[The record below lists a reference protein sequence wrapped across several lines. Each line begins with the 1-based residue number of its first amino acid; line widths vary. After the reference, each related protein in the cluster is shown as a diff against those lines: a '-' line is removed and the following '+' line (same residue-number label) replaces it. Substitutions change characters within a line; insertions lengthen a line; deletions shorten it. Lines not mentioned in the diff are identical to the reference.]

1 MSQMWSHPWIAAI
14 LAAAVRGAP
23 LLLIAGVAALGWRR
37 SSAASRHLVWLVA
50 IAAMLALPL
59 LSASLPAWR
68 VALLPPPELDAIATE
83 QPIVPL
89 PEAVSPPMT
98 ALVSTEASVA
108 ATPAAISFD
117 VPPAQGAPAPRDWGR
132 IAFLVWC
139 VGAALVALPMVL
151 GYVRVWSLSTTAHPA
166 TGGPWGALASTLP
179 ASLGLAGRVRVMVS
193 ERATMP
199 MAFGIV
205 NPTVLLPADAE
216 HWPFARRRDV
226 MLHELAHVARRDCLT
241 QLVSQAA
248 CALYWFDPL
257 VWLAARALRGE
268 RERACDDAVVR
279 AGARP
284 SEYATHLLQVA
295 RDLRVPR
302 AASLATVCMARRSQ
316 LSERLLAILDEH
328 RSRRTVSRRFAVPA
342 WIIATLIVIP
352 ASAFV
357 PARALGTFPVIVSAI
372 VPSEGVAPERKAVGR
387 GTRSAQRAAGALR
400 ASRVFTAADLLG
412 EPTQCDYGKKGN
424 TSVSRNSD
432 DEKETWRA
440 HISAGDCDLT
450 IRAIGKV
457 RFAADLSDVQSVPP
471 GGSFLLTESDALT
484 TRRIEIRSDDGGRMT
499 RKFTVDGVERPWDDE
514 GRRWLATVLVALER
528 RTALTADTRVPALYK
543 QGGVDAVLQEI
554 ALLSGDHA
562 RRRYFEALFS
572 ATPSLSESE
581 TRRALEIA
589 GAMDSD
595 FEVAQTL
602 IAIAKTGKIGS
613 GSSAYLQAVRNI
625 ESDFETRRV
634 LTALLKA
641 TTPDAEAMTLLLG
654 VADNIESDF
663 ELAQLLLEVSDRGLA
678 SSNTREAYFK
688 AVSTIESDF
697 ERRRV
702 LTSILKR
709 ADNSDDLR
717 TRLLQSA
724 STIESD
730 FELAS
735 FLVSFAKVYPEM
747 SPALREAFMKAAD
760 SIDSEHEY
768 GRVMQ
773 SIRGSGRRTSGMF

>member
-1 MSQMWSHPWIAAI
+1 MAAI

-23 LLLIAGVAALGWRR
+23 LLLLAGVAALGWRR
-37 SSAASRHLVWLVA
+37 SSAAARHLVWLVA

-59 LSASLPAWR
+59 LSASLPVWR
-68 VALLPPPELDAIATE
+68 VALLPPPEVEATATKR
-83 QPIVPL
+83 PIVTL
-89 PEAVSPPMT
+89 PEAVLPSM
-98 ALVSTEASVA
+98 AELASTEASAA
-108 ATPAAISFD
+108 ATPAAISFEA
-117 VPPAQGAPAPRDWGR
+117 PAAPRDWGG

-139 VGAALVALPMVL
+139 VGAALVALPMLL
-151 GYVRVWSLSTTAHPA
+151 GHVRVRRISKTARPA
-166 TGGPWGALASTLP
+166 IGGPWGALASVLP
-179 ASLGLAGRVRVMVS
+179 DSLGLTGRVRVMVS

-199 MAFGIV
+199 MAFGV
-205 NPTVLLPADAE
+205 ANPTVLLPADAE
-216 HWPFARRRDV
+216 QWPFARRRDV

-284 SEYATHLLQVA
+284 SEYATYLLQTA

-302 AASLATVCMARRSQ
+302 SASLATVCMARRSQ
-316 LSERLLAILDEH
+316 LSERLLAILDE
-328 RSRRTVSRRFAVPA
+328 RRNRRTVSRRFAVPA
-342 WIIATLIVIP
+342 WIIAMLIVIP
-352 ASAFV
+352 AAAFV
-357 PARALGTFPVIVSAI
+357 PSRALGTFPVIVSAI
-372 VPSEGVAPERKAVGR
+372 VPSEGVVAERRVPGR
-387 GTRSAQRAAGALR
+387 AARSAQREAA
-400 ASRVFTAADLLG
+400 RVFTATDLLG
-412 EPTQCDYGKKGN
+412 QPTQCDYGKKGN
-424 TSVSRNSD
+424 ASINRNSD

-440 HISAGDCDLT
+440 HIAAGDCDIT
-450 IRAIGKV
+450 IRVIGKV
-457 RFAADLSDVQSVPP
+457 RFASDLSDVQSVPP
-471 GGSFLLTESDALT
+471 GGSLILTESDALT
-484 TRRIEIRSDDGGRMT
+484 TRRIEIRSDEGGRMT

-514 GRRWLATVLVALER
+514 GRRWFATVLVALER
-528 RTALTADTRVPALYK
+528 RTALMAETRVPALFRE
-543 QGGVDAVLQEI
+543 GGVDAVLKE
-554 ALLSGDHA
+554 LGVLSGDHA
-562 RRRYFEALFS
+562 RRRYFEALFKT
-572 ATPSLSESE
+572 TPSLNESE

-589 GAMDSD
+589 GAMESD

-602 IAIAKTGKIGS
+602 IAIAKTGKIGG
-613 GSSAYLQAVRNI
+613 GSTAYIQAVQNI

-641 TTPDAEAMTLLLG
+641 TTPDTEAMTLLLG

-663 ELAQLLLEVSDRGLA
+663 ELAQLLLEVSARGLA
-678 SSNTREAYFK
+678 SSGSRDAYFK

-709 ADNSDDLR
+709 PDNSDDVQV
-717 TRLLQSA
+717 RLLQAA
-724 STIESD
+724 STIDSD

-735 FLVSFAKVYPEM
+735 FLVSFAKAYPEM
-747 SPALREAFMKAAD
+747 SPATRETFMKAVD
-760 SIDSEHEY
+760 SIESEHEY

-773 SIRGSGRRTSGMF
+773 SVRGSARRTSGMF

>member
-37 SSAASRHLVWLVA
+37 SSAAARHLVWLVA

-59 LSASLPAWR
+59 LSASLPVWR
-68 VALLPPPELDAIATE
+68 VALLPPEIDATAIE
-83 QPIVPL
+83 QPIVSL
-89 PEAVSPPMT
+89 PEPVSP
-98 ALVSTEASVA
+98 SVAPVVTTDVAAA
-108 ATPAAISFD
+108 ATPTALSFE
-117 VPPAQGAPAPRDWGR
+117 APAVPRDWGR

-139 VGAALVALPMVL
+139 IGAALVALPMLL
-151 GYVRVWSLSTTAHPA
+151 GHIRVWLISESAQPA
-166 TGGPWGALASTLP
+166 VGGPWGALASVLP
-179 ASLGLAGRVRVMVS
+179 DSLGLKGRVRIMVS

-216 HWPFARRRDV
+216 QWPFARRRDV

-284 SEYATHLLQVA
+284 SEYATYLLQTA

-302 AASLATVCMARRSQ
+302 SASLATVCMARRSQ
-316 LSERLLAILDEH
+316 LSERLLAILDE
-328 RSRRTVSRRFAVPA
+328 RRNRRTVSRRFAVPA
-342 WIIATLIVIP
+342 WIIAMLIVIP
-352 ASAFV
+352 AAAFV

-372 VPSEGVAPERKAVGR
+372 VPSEAVVAERKPVA
-387 GTRSAQRAAGALR
+387 RSKRTGAPAQREVVG
-400 ASRVFTAADLLG
+400 RVFTAADLLG
-412 EPTQCDYGKKGN
+412 QATQCDYTKKGN
-424 TSVSRNSD
+424 TSINRNSD
-432 DEKETWRA
+432 DAKETWRG
-440 HISAGDCDLT
+440 HISAGDCDIT
-450 IRAIGKV
+450 IRVIGKV
-457 RFAADLSDVQSVPP
+457 RFASDLSDVESVPP
-471 GGSFLLTESDALT
+471 GGSLILTESDALT
-484 TRRIEIRSDDGGRMT
+484 TRRIEIRSDDGRMT

-514 GRRWLATVLVALER
+514 GRRWLATVLVTLER
-528 RTALTADTRVPALYK
+528 RTALMAETRVPRLYRE
-543 QGGVDAVLQEI
+543 GGVDAVLKELT
-554 ALLSGDHA
+554 LLSGDHA
-562 RRRYFEALFS
+562 RRRYFEALFKT
-572 ATPSLSESE
+572 TPSLSESE

-589 GAMDSD
+589 GKMESD
-595 FEVAQTL
+595 FEVAETL
-602 IAIAKTGKIGS
+602 IAIGKTGKIGTNS
-613 GSSAYLQAVRNI
+613 TAYLQAVRNI
-625 ESDFETRRV
+625 ESDYETRRV
-634 LTALLKA
+634 LTTLLKT
-641 TTPDAEAMTLLLG
+641 TTPDTEAMELLLDL
-654 VADNIESDF
+654 ADNIESDF
-663 ELAQLLLEVSDRGLA
+663 ELAELLITVSSRGLA
-678 SSNTREAYFK
+678 SSNARDAYFK
-688 AVSTIESDF
+688 AVGTIESDF

-709 ADNSDDLR
+709 SDNPDDVQG
-717 TRLLQSA
+717 RLLQAASA
-724 STIESD
+724 IESD

-747 SPALREAFMKAAD
+747 SSSLRESFLKAAD
-760 SIDSEHEY
+760 SIESEHEY

-773 SIRGSGRRTSGMF
+773 SVRGTARRTSGMF

>member
-1 MSQMWSHPWIAAI
+1 MTEMWSHPWIAAV

-23 LLLIAGVAALGWRR
+23 LLLLAAVAVLGWRR
-37 SSAASRHLVWLVA
+37 SSAAARHLVWLVA

-68 VALLPPPELDAIATE
+68 VALLPPPEVVATEPPSVTLSEAASPSMAGLTATETPLAATLDAGI
-83 QPIVPL
+83 I
-89 PEAVSPPMT
+89 
-98 ALVSTEASVA
+98 SVGA
-108 ATPAAISFD
+108 
-117 VPPAQGAPAPRDWGR
+117 PPAQGAPAPRDWGR

-139 VGAALVALPMVL
+139 IGASLVALPMLL
-151 GYVRVWSLSTTAHPA
+151 GHVRVWRLSKTARP
-166 TGGPWGALASTLP
+166 TIGGPWGALASVLP
-179 ASLGLAGRVRVMVS
+179 DSLGLAGRVRVMVS

-199 MAFGIV
+199 MAFGIM

-257 VWLAARALRGE
+257 VWLAGRALRGE

-302 AASLATVCMARRSQ
+302 TASLATVCMARRSQ
-316 LSERLLAILDEH
+316 LSERLLAILDE
-328 RSRRTVSRRFAVPA
+328 RRNRRTVSRRLAVPA
-342 WIIATLIVIP
+342 WLIATLIVIP

-357 PARALGTFPVIVSAI
+357 PSRALGTFPVIVSAI
-372 VPSEGVAPERKAVGR
+372 VPSEGIVAERKAIAR
-387 GTRSAQRAAGALR
+387 GKSAAQHEIA
-400 ASRVFTAADLLG
+400 RVFTAADLLG

-440 HISAGDCDLT
+440 HISAGDCDVT

-457 RFAADLSDVQSVPP
+457 RFASDLSDVQSVPP

-528 RTALTADTRVPALYK
+528 RTAFTADTRVPALYK
-543 QGGVDAVLQEI
+543 QGGVDAVLKEI

-562 RRRYFEALFS
+562 RRRYFEALFA
-572 ATPSLSESE
+572 ATPALSESE

-602 IAIAKTGKIGS
+602 IAIAKTGNIAGGS
-613 GSSAYLQAVRNI
+613 TAYLQAVRNI

-663 ELAQLLLEVSDRGLA
+663 ELAQLLLEVSTRGLA
-678 SSNTREAYFK
+678 SSSTRDAYFK

-709 ADNSDDLR
+709 SDNSDDVQS
-717 TRLLQSA
+717 RLLQAA
-724 STIESD
+724 STIDSD

-735 FLVSFAKVYPEM
+735 FLVSFAKVYPDM
-747 SPALREAFMKAAD
+747 SPALRETFMKAAD
-760 SIDSEHEY
+760 SVESEHEY

-773 SIRGSGRRTSGMF
+773 SIRGTARRTSGMF

>member
-1 MSQMWSHPWIAAI
+1 MSQMWSHPWIAAV

-37 SSAASRHLVWLVA
+37 SSAAARHLVWLVA

-68 VALLPPPELDAIATE
+68 VALLPPPEVVATE
-83 QPIVPL
+83 LPSVTL
-89 PEAVSPPMT
+89 PEAASPSMGGLT
-98 ALVSTEASVA
+98 ATETPLA
-108 ATPAAISFD
+108 ATLDAGIIS
-117 VPPAQGAPAPRDWGR
+117 VGAPPAQGSPAPRDWGR

-139 VGAALVALPMVL
+139 IGASLVALPMLL
-151 GYVRVWSLSTTAHPA
+151 GHVRVWRLSKTARPA
-166 TGGPWGALASTLP
+166 IGGPWGALASVLP
-179 ASLGLAGRVRVMVS
+179 DSLGLAGRVRVMVS

-199 MAFGIV
+199 MAFGIM

-257 VWLAARALRGE
+257 VWLAGRALRGE

-302 AASLATVCMARRSQ
+302 TASLATVCMARRSQ
-316 LSERLLAILDEH
+316 LSERLLAILDE
-328 RSRRTVSRRFAVPA
+328 RRNRRTVSRRLAVPA
-342 WIIATLIVIP
+342 WLIATLIVIP

-357 PARALGTFPVIVSAI
+357 PSRALGTFPVIVSAI
-372 VPSEGVAPERKAVGR
+372 VPSEGIAAERKAIAR
-387 GTRSAQRAAGALR
+387 GRSAAQHEAPRI
-400 ASRVFTAADLLG
+400 FTAADLLG

-440 HISAGDCDLT
+440 HISAGDCDVT

-457 RFAADLSDVQSVPP
+457 RFASDLSDVQSVPP

-528 RTALTADTRVPALYK
+528 RTAFTADTRVPALYK
-543 QGGVDAVLQEI
+543 QGGVDAVLKEI

-562 RRRYFEALFS
+562 RRRYFEALFA

-602 IAIAKTGKIGS
+602 IAIAKTGKIG
-613 GSSAYLQAVRNI
+613 GESSAYLQAVRNI

-663 ELAQLLLEVSDRGLA
+663 ELAQLLLEVSTRGLA
-678 SSNTREAYFK
+678 SSGTRDAYFK

-709 ADNSDDLR
+709 SDNPDDVQS
-717 TRLLQSA
+717 RLLQAA
-724 STIESD
+724 STIDSD

-735 FLVSFAKVYPEM
+735 FLVSFAKVYPDM
-747 SPALREAFMKAAD
+747 SPALRETFMKAAD
-760 SIDSEHEY
+760 SIESEHEY

-773 SIRGSGRRTSGMF
+773 SIRGTARRTSGMF